1 MEARIKFVVQPLTAR
16 PIRPKTIVPLRAD
29 TYTPA
34 PPPVLTDLG
43 KSDLQSLV
51 FQTKSLLTASRP
63 LSRWRVGE
71 VFFRLYVRT
80 DRGMLPLF
88 QTVEGD
94 RRRAKLMPEIVALNA
109 GHKICQV
116 IGKVQG
122 EYLWITFVFFEAS
135 VGYFRYA

>member
-1 MEARIKFVVQPLTAR
+1 M
-16 PIRPKTIVPLRAD
+16 PLRAG

-63 LSRWRVGE
+63 LSRWRVGG

-80 DRGMLPLF
+80 DFCILPLF
-88 QTVEGD
+88 LTVEGD
-94 RRRAKLMPEIVALNA
+94 LCKAKLMPEVIALNA
-109 GHKICQV
+109 RHKICQV
-116 IGKVQG
+116 VGKVQG
-122 EYLWITFVFFEAS
+122 EYLWITLVFLGAS
-135 VGYFRYA
+135 VDFFRYA

>member
-1 MEARIKFVVQPLTAR
+1 M
-16 PIRPKTIVPLRAD
+16 PLRAG
-29 TYTPA
+29 TYNPA

-63 LSRWRVGE
+63 LSRWRVGG

-80 DRGMLPLF
+80 DLCMLPLF

-94 RRRAKLMPEIVALNA
+94 RCKAKLMPEVVALNA
-109 GHKICQV
+109 RHKICQV
-116 IGKVQG
+116 VGKVQG
-122 EYLWITFVFFEAS
+122 EYLWITFVFLGGGCGLFPLRVTAGKGFPLR
-135 VGYFRYA
+135 VDKK

>member
-1 MEARIKFVVQPLTAR
+1 M
-16 PIRPKTIVPLRAD
+16 PLRAG

-63 LSRWRVGE
+63 LSRWRVGG

-80 DRGMLPLF
+80 DLCMLPLF

-94 RRRAKLMPEIVALNA
+94 RCKAKLMPEIVAFNT

-116 IGKVQG
+116 VGKVQG
-122 EYLWITFVFFEAS
+122 KRLWITSVFFGVS
-135 VGYFRYA
+135 VGCFRYA